1 MSARRRRPEPPP
13 IEIRQF
19 RSPDEIDL
27 AIARLRRRLEEVQ
40 ALNPGRVQYEGQEVR
55 NVEQNISNTI
65 LEVFGP
71 NSPEYRAHEHHQ
83 IWHGGM
89 HVNMSDDYIQQC
101 FADGIPQTATMLE
114 GLIRRLG
121 ERRAEMGE
129 DASTRVRAAF
139 EGLDLHL
146 RIAGACVEL
155 YRDGHY
161 RNAVLDG
168 CLALVNFVRERSRRH
183 DLDGAPLMRTV
194 FSRHNPV
201 LAFNDL
207 QDQSDLD
214 EQEGMMHLFE
224 GAVLALRNPRAHT
237 LSDDSPEQALEYIA
251 FLSLLAK
258 QVDRARRRGD
268 ASL

>member
-89 HVNMSDDYIQQC
+89 LV
-101 FADGIPQTATMLE
+101 
-114 GLIRRLG
+114 
-121 ERRAEMGE
+121 
-129 DASTRVRAAF
+129 TRN
-139 EGLDLHL
+139 L
-146 RIAGACVEL
+146 
-155 YRDGHY
+155 
-161 RNAVLDG
+161 
-168 CLALVNFVRERSRRH
+168 
-183 DLDGAPLMRTV
+183 
-194 FSRHNPV
+194 
-201 LAFNDL
+201 
-207 QDQSDLD
+207 
-214 EQEGMMHLFE
+214 
-224 GAVLALRNPRAHT
+224 
-237 LSDDSPEQALEYIA
+237 
-251 FLSLLAK
+251 
-258 QVDRARRRGD
+258 
-268 ASL
+268 